1 MSAPRPYVTDPFHQP
16 SSVRI
21 LGYGQFLYIY
31 KTVLLI
37 SPMWYIQV
45 SLGFSFRHAHYVT

>member
-45 SLGFSFRHAHYVT
+45 SLGFTFRHAHYVT